1 MLFEDSLLGDSNTMK
16 TCNVNKGNQTS
27 EVLTVIRGV
36 KGEKSACHSEALAKW
51 EPFITLRAKH
61 IRGMP
66 QRDPFGGILKEV
78 Y

>member
-1 MLFEDSLLGDSNTMK
+1 MRFT
-16 TCNVNKGNQTS
+16 NKDIMHSAINMEKGIYC
-27 EVLTVIRGV
+27 EVPTVIRGV

-61 IRGMP
+61 VRGMP